1 MAVNLLDMLQSQL
14 GGAAMSQIGKLVGAD
29 ESKAS
34 SAMGAILPTI
44 LGSVMSKGS
53 SSSGAAGLMNML
65 NDGGHDGG
73 IFDNLGSLLGG
84 GESSNG
90 LMNTGG
96 TVLNFLMGNKTQ
108 AITDMIMNVTGMG
121 KGPVGSMLRLAAPM
135 VIGMIGKQVKSGG
148 LNAKGLMDLLAGQ
161 KDHVAKAAPAGM
173 GSLLGLAGLGDNL
186 KGAAGKVAAGVGNTA
201 NAATATAAAAAS
213 EGKSML
219 SKILPIAVIAALA
232 IGAWAYFNGT
242 SMTDAAGDM
251 VNKTTGAVGDAAGAV
266 GDVAGAAAGA
276 VGDAAGAVGDVAGS
290 AVDAAGNAVGAA
302 ADAAGNAAGA
312 VAGAAG
318 DAAGAVADAA
328 GGVLDAATATARK
341 AVEGL
346 KFAAGS
352 AGEGL
357 NNMFKSGGNLV
368 GKKVAFKNLNFATGS
383 ANITASSASEV
394 QNLAQVLKAYPNYK
408 IEVGGHT
415 DNTGN
420 AEKNMELSKMRAA
433 SVQAM
438 LTKLGV
444 AADRISVKGYGV
456 TAPTATNDTA
466 EGRAANRRIEVTI
479 VK

>member
-53 SSSGAAGLMNML
+53 NSSGAAGLMNML

-96 TVLNFLMGNKTQ
+96 TILNFLMGNKTQ
-108 AITDMIMNVTGMG
+108 AITDMIMNVTGLG
-121 KGPVGSMLRLAAPM
+121 KGATGSMLRLAAPM

-148 LNAKGLMDLLAGQ
+148 LNAKGLMDMLAGQ
-161 KDHVAKAAPAGM
+161 KDHVAKAAPSGM
-173 GSLLGLAGLGDNL
+173 GSLLGLAGMGDNL
-186 KGAAGKVAAGVGNTA
+186 KGAANKVATGVGNTA
-201 NAATATAAAAAS
+201 TAAAS

-219 SKILPIAVIAALA
+219 SRILPIALIAALA
-232 IGAWAYFNGT
+232 VGAWAWYNGS

-251 VNKTTGAVGDAAGAV
+251 MDKTTGAVGDAAGAV
-266 GDVAGAAAGA
+266 GDVASGAAGA
-276 VGDAAGAVGDVAGS
+276 VGDAAGAVGNAAGN
-290 AVDAAGNAVGAA
+290 AVDAAGNAV
-302 ADAAGNAAGA
+302 GA

-328 GGVLDAATATARK
+328 GGVLDAATAAARK
-341 AVEGL
+341 AVEGV

-357 NNMFKSGGNLV
+357 NNMFKTGGDLV
-368 GKKVAFKNLNFATGS
+368 GQKVAFKNLNFAVGK
-383 ANITASSASEV
+383 ADITATTAVEV
-394 QNLAQVLKAYPNYK
+394 ENLAQVLKAYPNYN

-420 AEKNMELSKMRAA
+420 AAKNMALSKMRAA

-438 LTKLGV
+438 LVKQGI
-444 AADRISVKGYGV
+444 AANRISVKGYGQS
-456 TAPTATNDTA
+456 APTASNDTK
-466 EGRAANRRIEVTI
+466 EGQAANRRIEVTI
-479 VK
+479 TK